1 MNGKRLFL
9 ALLVMA
15 GGCILSGCSLAG
27 FWLSGWGGEDADLV
41 VINDSPLIVDSI
53 SLEGAEHS
61 RSLSDGRGFALLER
75 GESFGLK
82 LEEGEEQVLVTLWD
96 QDGTALAS
104 ARVEW
109 KGERTF
115 LTLDEAGKLTEEGS

>member
-41 VINDSPLIVDSI
+41 VINDSPLVVDSI
-53 SLEGAEHS
+53 S
-61 RSLSDGRGFALLER
+61 
-75 GESFGLK
+75 

-96 QDGTALAS
+96 QNGTALAS

-115 LTLDEAGKLTEEGS
+115 LTLDEAGKLNEEGS

>member
-1 MNGKRLFL
+1 MNGKRVFL

-15 GGCILSGCSLAG
+15 GGCILSGCSLAA

-41 VINDSPLIVDSI
+41 VINDSPLVVGSI

-61 RSLSDGRGFALLER
+61 RSLSDGQGFALLER

-96 QDGTALAS
+96 PEDRPLGSTW
-104 ARVEW
+104 VEW
-109 KGERTF
+109 DGQRVF
-115 LTLDEAGKLTEEGS
+115 LTLDEAGKLTEEES

>member
-41 VINDSPLIVDSI
+41 VINDSPMVVGAI
-53 SLEGAEHS
+53 SLEGSQSS
-61 RSLSDGRGFALLER
+61 RFLSDGRGFALLER
-75 GESFGLK
+75 DESFGLK
-82 LEEGEEQVLVTLWD
+82 LEEGEERALVTLWD

-104 ARVEW
+104 ARVDW
-109 KGERTF
+109 DGEQTI
-115 LTLDEAGKLTEEGS
+115 LTLDESGRLTEEAS